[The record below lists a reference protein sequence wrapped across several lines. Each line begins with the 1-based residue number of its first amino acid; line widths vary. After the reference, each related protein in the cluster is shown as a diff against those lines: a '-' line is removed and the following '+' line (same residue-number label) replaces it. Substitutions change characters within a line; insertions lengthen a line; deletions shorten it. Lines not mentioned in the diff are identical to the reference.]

1 VPEDL
6 IKVWLG
12 HSKESITDY
21 YATGLEDDLVW
32 RREWCERAGL
42 GFSLDRL
49 YGPRNVKQEVKAKAA
64 YVSVGAGLS
73 GAPGGTR
80 TPDLLVRRGISRT
93 TPAHSRRQQPMKS
106 TREGNWFRLVSAG
119 VGQGS
124 RTLTRTLL
132 ALPYSCAS
140 REVDSGCGV
149 WGKLL
154 ARAGKLGWSCAGE
167 ELAHCVEEGLGA
179 LSFGHDSVDA
189 EMVRSTYFGG
199 VKTEEQNRCSWREL
213 SEDGRGEKPVHSG
226 HGDVEHDQIGRLGS
240 SPIDSMC
247 SVLNLDNRDVV
258 EVGGEDEA
266 EGRAEQFVVV
276 NNENRFR
283 HVTLGGPK
291 EYLTGNTPEKEYRV
305 PLRGRHIVALGP
317 SRKSRPKQGFS
328 RNLWPTQK
336 YAGRNPRADF

>member
-1 VPEDL
+1 MIYRTRENPCNLADQR
-6 IKVWLG
+6 
-12 HSKESITDY
+12 KEEQLWILEGS
-21 YATGLEDDLVW
+21 ATWVLPMSPVH
-32 RREWCERAGL
+32 CVTHV
-42 GFSLDRL
+42 S
-49 YGPRNVKQEVKAKAA
+49 GPDP
-64 YVSVGAGLS
+64 GLS

-199 VKTEEQNRCSWREL
+199 VKTEEQNRCS
-213 SEDGRGEKPVHSG
+213 
-226 HGDVEHDQIGRLGS
+226 
-240 SPIDSMC
+240 
-247 SVLNLDNRDVV
+247 
-258 EVGGEDEA
+258 
-266 EGRAEQFVVV
+266 
-276 NNENRFR
+276 
-283 HVTLGGPK
+283 
-291 EYLTGNTPEKEYRV
+291 
-305 PLRGRHIVALGP
+305 
-317 SRKSRPKQGFS
+317 
-328 RNLWPTQK
+328 
-336 YAGRNPRADF
+336 